1 MIKIDWLRTDGG
13 AGLRVNDGIV
23 VGLRVGRLRSI
34 GYGGSG
40 GGGYSA
46 PGGRGEARH
55 GGRGGRVGRVQR
67 LGRPGA
73 ASVATLGGTRR
84 QPATGPP
91 FSTPKPGVV
100 TAAQTWILA
109 AHWNKVGSCYKSVSI
124 REEDERFSFL
134 FGGSLRIEV
143 FFFFLIWFSQNRVKE
158 EMERFIFSLY
168 FFVNSIAIHIISTF
182 MYKIFN
188 QTRVW
193 LEWLTR

>member
-34 GYGGSG
+34 GYGSSG
-40 GGGYSA
+40 GGGYGA

-55 GGRGGRVGRVQR
+55 GGRGGRVGCVQR
-67 LGRPGA
+67 LGGPGA

-84 QPATGPP
+84 QSATGPP

-109 AHWNKVGSCYKSVSI
+109 AHWNKVGSWI
-124 REEDERFSFL
+124 GLDQREKEGR
-134 FGGSLRIEV
+134 REV
-143 FFFFLIWFSQNRVKE
+143 RDFHFDLMDLMDF
-158 EMERFIFSLY
+158 
-168 FFVNSIAIHIISTF
+168 
-182 MYKIFN
+182 
-188 QTRVW
+188 
-193 LEWLTR
+193 